1 MNAIECATTAIRAWE
16 SHDVDDLRSLLSVD
30 FVGRGLVP
38 QPINKAQYSD
48 FMKAMIQALPDW
60 SFNAHI
66 LHEHLLGEQEKGVH
80 VITQITGTH
89 TGDLI
94 LPTLPII
101 LPTGIKIALPP
112 RQMEYVVKEDL
123 ITAITATFSPHCLA
137 EILAQLGMRL
147 PR

>member
-1 MNAIECATTAIRAWE
+1 MNATERATAALRAWE
-16 SHDVDDLRSLLSVD
+16 SHDVDAVRSLVSDD

-48 FMKAMIQALPDW
+48 FMQAMIRAIPDW
-60 SFNAHI
+60 SFNANI
-66 LHEHLLGEQEKGVH
+66 LHEHVLGEQERGVH
-80 VITQITGTH
+80 VITQVTGTH
-89 TGDLI
+89 TGDLV
-94 LPTLPII
+94 LPTLPVI
-101 LPTGIKIALPP
+101 LPTGAKIALPP

>member
-1 MNAIECATTAIRAWE
+1 MNATERATAELRAWE
-16 SHDVDDLRSLLSVD
+16 SHDVDAMRSLVSDD

-48 FMKAMIQALPDW
+48 FMKAMIQAIPDW

-66 LHEHLLGEQEKGVH
+66 LHEHVLGEQERGVH
-80 VITQITGTH
+80 VITQVTGTH
-89 TGDLI
+89 TGDLV

-123 ITAITATFSPHCLA
+123 ITAITAAFSPHCLA
-137 EILAQLGMRL
+137 ELLAQLGMRL